1 MPARRAFTLI
11 ELLVVVA
18 IIALLIALLLPSL
31 GRAREQAKLVKCG
44 TNMKSM
50 FNAIASY
57 AAQNQD
63 IIVQSGAFYRDDVAT
78 IPPAGPTKDCAILS
92 FPEQL
97 WLDGDLTNYQNPY
110 TTGSGHFPITQQKR
124 SIFYCPSADK
134 SVQYGMSGS
143 GYDGYG
149 LSWFQR
155 SHMMNGYNTA
165 SGKCGGCDG
174 NLPNPQQNVQPVIKK
189 LARAVPSK
197 ILAFEGYYTP
207 GDGGTVSYFVYNRH
221 FGRSTTTTNTIDKYR
236 GVSNYLF
243 LDGHVEPNG
252 DYLKQTPPRVRTTGM
267 SYDTACSIS
276 PWGGEQPFPP

>member
-1 MPARRAFTLI
+1 MKNRKAFTLI

-44 TNMKSM
+44 TNMKTM

-63 IIVQSGAFYRDDVAT
+63 IIVQSGAFYRDDVAAV
-78 IPPAGPTKDCAILS
+78 PPAATGKPCALLS
-92 FPEQL
+92 YAEQL

-110 TTGSGHFPITQQKR
+110 TTGSGHFPIMQQKR
-124 SIFYCPSADK
+124 SIFYCPNADK
-134 SVQYGMSGS
+134 ALQYGMSGA

-149 LSWFQR
+149 ISWFQR
-155 SHMMNGYNTA
+155 SHTMNTNGTGN
-165 SGKCGGCDG
+165 CGGCDG
-174 NLPNPQQNVQPVIKK
+174 NLPNAYENYQPVIKK

-197 ILAFEGYYTP
+197 ILAYEGYYAA
-207 GDGGTVSYFVYNRH
+207 GDGGTVTYFVYNRH
-221 FGRSTTTTNTIDKYR
+221 FGGSTKTANAIDKYR

-252 DYLKQTPPRVRTTGM
+252 EFLLQTPPRVRTAGM